1 MWSIFHSTLFFW
13 LYGCCRGRCKSKDYT
28 RDKLDSV
35 IYKEKDTP
43 IPAEIMDAEEE
54 KREEEHE
61 DNDVVDVTAAAAC
74 DGVETSVE
82 QWSENAKI

>member
-1 MWSIFHSTLFFW
+1 M
-13 LYGCCRGRCKSKDYT
+13 
-28 RDKLDSV
+28 